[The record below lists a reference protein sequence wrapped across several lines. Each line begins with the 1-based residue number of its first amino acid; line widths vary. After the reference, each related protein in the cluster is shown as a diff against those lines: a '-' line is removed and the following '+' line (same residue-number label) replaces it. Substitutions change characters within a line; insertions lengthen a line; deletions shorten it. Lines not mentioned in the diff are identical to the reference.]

1 MYFNLKSNRRF
12 VKVRVIESRT
22 VYRGRTINLKVERV
36 EVNGRE
42 VVEHRGASVIVPV
55 REDGKLVLVRQYRRA
70 VDEVLLE
77 FPAGTLEPG
86 EDPESCA
93 RRELLEETGH
103 EALNIERLAS
113 IYPAPGYASEV
124 MHIFL
129 ARARPAGKDSPEVDE
144 EIEVV
149 MMNIDELLER
159 IRAGEVKD
167 AKTVVGALLAA
178 ERLLGHGR
186 A

>member
-1 MYFNLKSNRRF
+1 
-12 VKVRVIESRT
+12 
-22 VYRGRTINLKVERV
+22 
-36 EVNGRE
+36 
-42 VVEHRGASVIVPV
+42 
-55 REDGKLVLVRQYRRA
+55 VRQYRRA
-70 VDEVLLE
+70 VDDVLLE

-93 RRELLEETGH
+93 KRELLEETGH
-103 EALNIERLAS
+103 EALTVERLAS

-129 ARARPAGKDSPEVDE
+129 ATARPAGKDSPEVDE
-144 EIEVV
+144 EVELVLV
-149 MMNIDELLER
+149 DIDELLER
-159 IRAGEVKD
+159 IRAGEVRD

-178 ERLLGHGR
+178 ERLLGHRR

>member
-1 MYFNLKSNRRF
+1 
-12 VKVRVIESRT
+12 
-22 VYRGRTINLKVERV
+22 
-36 EVNGRE
+36 
-42 VVEHRGASVIVPV
+42 
-55 REDGKLVLVRQYRRA
+55 
-70 VDEVLLE
+70 
-77 FPAGTLEPG
+77 
-86 EDPESCA
+86 
-93 RRELLEETGH
+93 
-103 EALNIERLAS
+103 
-113 IYPAPGYASEV
+113 